1 MGLVFLWAFF
11 DKVFGLGFNTES
23 GKAWIHGVS
32 PTYGFLQNGT
42 SGILMNFYHWL
53 SNFTVVDWFFM
64 LGLLGI
70 GISLTF
76 GIFNKLGTFS
86 GVVLMILMW
95 SANFPPEH
103 HPFIEKQLI
112 YAIVIL
118 MIFYFGGRDY
128 LCFGKRWRNIRIVKD
143 NKWLE

>member
-1 MGLVFLWAFF
+1 
-11 DKVFGLGFNTES
+11 
-23 GKAWIHGVS
+23 
-32 PTYGFLQNGT
+32 
-42 SGILMNFYHWL
+42 
-53 SNFTVVDWFFM
+53 
-64 LGLLGI
+64 
-70 GISLTF
+70 
-76 GIFNKLGTFS
+76 
-86 GVVLMILMW
+86 MILMW

-128 LCFGKRWRNIRIVKD
+128 LGFGKRWRNIRIVKD